1 MTTNEM
7 IKYDQ
12 MVEYGI
18 ATPDELNLAR
28 NMADGTW
35 NEILNRVCY
44 IRTGYKTF
52 EQYIQAEMDDEEL

>member
-18 ATPDELNLAR
+18 ATPEELNLAR
-28 NMADGTW
+28 NIADGTW
-35 NEILNRVCY
+35 NEILDRVCY

-52 EQYIQAEMDDEEL
+52 EQYIQAEMEEEL